1 MNRGI
6 ATLMTM
12 ALLAAAPAFAQ
23 TTGTTG
29 TVSPMTGSTS
39 GNTTPAH
46 PSRHRAT
53 AAAPST
59 NAPASGAAQTA
70 NLSANQFSTEAAAKA
85 HCPSDTVVWAN
96 PSGTKAYHLSSD
108 RYYGKTKHGA
118 YMCQKDA
125 EQAGY
130 HQSGKH
136 TAKPKTSG

>member
-1 MNRGI
+1 MNARI

-12 ALLAAAPAFAQ
+12 ALLAAAPALAQ

-29 TVSPMTGSTS
+29 STS
-39 GNTTPAH
+39 GSTTAPAH

-53 AAAPST
+53 TTAAPAT
-59 NAPASGAAQTA
+59 NAPAAGAAQTA

-96 PSGTKAYHLSSD
+96 PSGSKAYHLSGD
-108 RYYGKTKHGA
+108 RYYGKTKHGG